1 VFVGASGN
9 GVIAVIKDP
18 GPTFPVSVGD
28 GVGVG
33 VCAGVF
39 ECVTVTNDVEVV
51 VAGRVVVSVCCSDDG
66 AAETEIVIGSTVMLD
81 SPVGDVLIVVVSAVG
96 VAGDVELL
104 GLPHADADDP
114 PKILS
119 AAALSVH
126 PTYTPFVSFIGIAK
140 HCCPFVHT
148 VI

>member
-1 VFVGASGN
+1 M
-9 GVIAVIKDP
+9 
-18 GPTFPVSVGD
+18 
-28 GVGVG
+28 
-33 VCAGVF
+33 
-39 ECVTVTNDVEVV
+39 TVTNEVEVV
-51 VAGRVVVSVCCSDDG
+51 VAGRVVVRVCGWDDG
-66 AAETEIVIGSTVMLD
+66 AAEFEIVIGPTVTLD

-104 GLPHADADDP
+104 GLPLADADDP

-119 AAALSVH
+119 AAALLVQ

-148 VI
+148 VIWKLPALLQFPTLPAIHAISPEVHGDEKLRPEKRLL